1 MWLEYCWE
9 SRNPEHCSRETCQI
23 SGIKNVVLTYFVL
36 TLNPSVPHSSVFI
49 VKFGNLL
56 AEAYSALTQTSKRR
70 VCNSSDQPNAVPH
83 CFKFPHIRF
92 LSKSWLYFWSVSWES
107 IEFQQTNSYQPS
119 SQCSISILHEKVRKH
134 LTFLEGIDMGH
145 WTLVWNG

>member
-23 SGIKNVVLTYFVL
+23 SDIKNVVLTYFVSA
-36 TLNPSVPHSSVFI
+36 LNPSVPHSSVFI

-56 AEAYSALTQTSKRR
+56 AEAYSAFTQTSKRR

-83 CFKFPHIRF
+83 CFKFPHIRY
-92 LSKSWLYFWSVSWES
+92 LSKSWLYFWSVSWEI
-107 IEFQQTNSYQPS
+107 IEFQQTKSYQPL
-119 SQCSISILHEKVRKH
+119 SQCSISILSEKVRKH

>member
-9 SRNPEHCSRETCQI
+9 SRNPEHCSRKTCQI

-56 AEAYSALTQTSKRR
+56 AEAYSALPQTSKRR
-70 VCNSSDQPNAVPH
+70 VCNSSDQQNAVPH
-83 CFKFPHIRF
+83 CFKFQLRKYWIPAEQQLPAF
-92 LSKSWLYFWSVSWES
+92 KSVFYFYTPWK
-107 IEFQQTNSYQPS
+107 
-119 SQCSISILHEKVRKH
+119 SQKTSHSFR
-134 LTFLEGIDMGH
+134 GYRYG
-145 WTLVWNG
+145 TLDIWNG